1 MSGQGLRVLGLV
13 GAMPVIPIAKHDLE
27 YPIPREQWQSDILWS
42 RLSRCSYMG
51 RGERGE
57 GLF

>member
-13 GAMPVIPIAKHDLE
+13 WVMPLIPIARHDLE

-42 RLSRCSYMG
+42 CLSRCSHM
-51 RGERGE
+51 RRGE
-57 GLF
+57 GGGLF